1 MKKLLCLILLC
12 LSIFTCWAQNA
23 ATSYVERYKDLAV
36 EQMHAHGIPASVVLA
51 VAIHESGSGTS
62 KIARVQR
69 NHFGMKA
76 RTYSK
81 KYQSSY
87 KAYDSVVASYAD
99 FSQMLKTRKQFRVL
113 FQYDKYDYRAWVL
126 GMQKGRYAASK
137 RWASQVIAIIE
148 KYRLYA
154 YDERPLGYVEP
165 KIVPGFVKSKRKAV
179 RRKVKTY
186 QVKQGD
192 TLSVLA
198 KRCGTTVAK
207 LQNKSHLKTPRL
219 KVGQKIKLTYK

>member
-1 MKKLLCLILLC
+1 MLLC
-12 LSIFTCWAQNA
+12 LSAFTCWAQNA
-23 ATSYVERYKDLAV
+23 PKSYIERYKDLAV
-36 EQMHAHGIPASVVLA
+36 EQMHAHGIPASIVLA

-62 KIARVQR
+62 KIARLQF
-69 NHFGMKA
+69 NHFGMKG

-81 KYQSSY
+81 EYQSSY
-87 KAYDSVVASYAD
+87 RSYDSVAASYVD

-113 FQYDKYDYRAWVL
+113 FHYDRYDYRAWIL

-165 KIVPGFVKSKRKAV
+165 KLAPHFVKSERKAAG
-179 RRKVKTY
+179 RKLKTY
-186 QVKQGD
+186 QVKKGD

-198 KRCGTTVAK
+198 RRWGTTVAK
-207 LQNKSHLKTPRL
+207 LQNKNHLKTPLL
-219 KVGQKIKLTYK
+219 KVGQKIKFICK